1 MRNIN
6 YFYLGI
12 NYSVVFIKEI
22 NVIHLFSASAATDI
36 FPENLWIFQKQPPEV
51 FYEKSCF

>member
-22 NVIHLFSASAATDI
+22 NVIHLFSASAATDV
-36 FPENLWIFQKQPPEV
+36 FPENLWIFQNQPPEV